1 MFNVSWIIHILKT
14 YIHHGHCLLPRF
26 LVSIC
31 TSCRKLKM
39 WDSECHMWRASNLWH
54 PDAESCAW
62 PLIYS
67 FCKVFYFLIKHGEP
81 VKLQHFRWFKSL
93 ARLYQLMKAI
103 ISEIFRIVKLQ
114 IVLEYSIV
122 FQGNIS
128 QEAPFDEVIDNAHW
142 VGMMKTNNLSYYLRV
157 SWWPLWF
164 WRKVKV
170 TGTGI

>member
-1 MFNVSWIIHILKT
+1 
-14 YIHHGHCLLPRF
+14 
-26 LVSIC
+26 
-31 TSCRKLKM
+31 
-39 WDSECHMWRASNLWH
+39 
-54 PDAESCAW
+54 
-62 PLIYS
+62 
-67 FCKVFYFLIKHGEP
+67 
-81 VKLQHFRWFKSL
+81 
-93 ARLYQLMKAI
+93 MKAI
-103 ISEIFRIVKLQ
+103 INEIFKIVKLQ